1 MTHHLKSGAE
11 KQRLPRLLVGKKAP
25 AALIATRRVD
35 HMTDN
40 QPQNYTPESRAS
52 PNGHDDPE
60 QFSPILHI
68 LLNYHAESRRHPC
81 VLDKG

>member
-11 KQRLPRLLVGKKAP
+11 KQCLPRLLAGEKAP
-25 AALIATRRVD
+25 AALIAARSVD

-68 LLNYHAESRRHPC
+68 LLNYHAESRLLPP
-81 VLDKG
+81 VLGEG